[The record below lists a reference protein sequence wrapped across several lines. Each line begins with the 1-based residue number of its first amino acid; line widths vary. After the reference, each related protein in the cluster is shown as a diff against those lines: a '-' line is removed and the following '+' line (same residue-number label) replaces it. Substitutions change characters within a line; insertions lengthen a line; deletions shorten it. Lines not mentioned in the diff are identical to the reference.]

1 MNWKSKAGRAGK
13 VEELRSLVAQVECD
27 TIRPMIQG
35 RIHDTYRG
43 REVVQFQLA
52 SGVWGIPMK
61 GSRARLLTLHNG
73 ILNQCSLEET
83 PTPYWS
89 VLDAAIDL
97 KVGFRKRD
105 VINHA
110 VLVVGEAKRRA
121 CEMAWDVLR
130 NHHRHARKK
139 TAGMSYMIDSEPSG
153 KLLIRGRGADETMAY
168 FEAEEARATD
178 AARVMHEVAAV
189 AEVAE

>member
-1 MNWKSKAGRAGK
+1 MNWKSKAMKAGKADELMPLAGK
-13 VEELRSLVAQVECD
+13 VECD
-27 TIRPMIQG
+27 TVRPMIKG

-43 REVVQFQLA
+43 REVVQFNLF
-52 SGVWGIPMK
+52 SSVWGIPMK

-73 ILNQCSLEET
+73 ILNQCSLEEP

-97 KVGFRKRD
+97 KSGFRKRD
-105 VINHA
+105 VIDLA
-110 VLVVGEAKRRA
+110 VKVVGEDKRRA

-139 TAGMSYMIDSEPSG
+139 TAGMSYMIDSDASG
-153 KLLIRGRGADETMAY
+153 KLLIRGRGADETLAY
-168 FEAEEARATD
+168 FEAEDARSAD
-178 AARVMHEVAAV
+178 AAKVVREVAAMV
-189 AEVAE
+189 EVAE